1 MYKINKHLY
10 EEFHCTQITIVSVV
24 KICQYVYFTVLDV
37 FFIVDHN
44 LKKKILLVPLNYIDS
59 S

>member
-24 KICQYVYFTVLDV
+24 KICQYVYFTLLDV

-44 LKKKILLVPLNYIDS
+44 LKKNS
-59 S
+59 SCSFELY